1 MNICEEFKNRLID
14 YVENHLSEQE
24 YKRYYEHL
32 RCCRQCQKEYG
43 EVKKL
48 YKILDTDEVVLPEE
62 AFFDDL
68 RSRVRR
74 EKMRFRSSFL
84 QKLMRIFVPIFAAAI
99 ILLILSRPETTVE
112 IAVPTSA
119 LIADREIAS
128 LSLSGVI
135 DEELIEQMSIV
146 DNYLSFEMD
155 ETIDELTSEEQAVLV
170 EQLYE
175 KYGNGD

>member
-1 MNICEEFKNRLID
+1 
-14 YVENHLSEQE
+14 
-24 YKRYYEHL
+24 
-32 RCCRQCQKEYG
+32 
-43 EVKKL
+43 
-48 YKILDTDEVVLPEE
+48 
-62 AFFDDL
+62 
-68 RSRVRR
+68 
-74 EKMRFRSSFL
+74 
-84 QKLMRIFVPIFAAAI
+84 MRIFVPIFAAAI